1 MATLGVAVHG
11 AGWVSGEHIKA
22 YTKNP
27 NTEVRVVSSRK
38 AESARARAEE
48 NGIRADISTDFGKVL
63 ARDDIDVV
71 SICTPNHL
79 HPSETIAAAQAGKHI
94 LIEKPAAMNLDDL
107 RAMRDAVRRAGV
119 KTVVSFVL
127 HWNPYF
133 QTVKALLDDGA
144 LGKVFYVATD
154 YLHEIGPWWTG
165 YEWARR
171 KETGGSA
178 MLTGGCHAVD
188 AIRWF
193 CGEVEEVSA
202 YATRGHRQDYEYEP
216 TIVAALKFKNGAIG
230 KVGTSFEIE
239 MPYVFNVELH
249 GSEGAIRNEKL
260 YSKRKFPGLT
270 GFMTIPTIMPDSGD
284 VTHHPFQGEID
295 HFVECIMNNQESPVN
310 LEDAVKTHEVCIAI
324 DQSAAQGGR
333 PVRLPLLRDG

>member
-22 YTKNP
+22 YTNNP
-27 NTEVRVVSSRK
+27 HTEVRVVSSRK
-38 AESARARAEE
+38 AESARARAAEA
-48 NGIRADISTDFGKVL
+48 GITADISTDLEKVL
-63 ARDDIDVV
+63 ARDDIQVV
-71 SICTPNHL
+71 SVCTPNHL
-79 HPSETIAAAQAGKHI
+79 HPRETIAAAQAGKHV
-94 LIEKPAAMNLDDL
+94 LIEKPVAMSLDDL
-107 RAMRDAVRRAGV
+107 KAMRDAVRKAKV

-144 LGKVFYVATD
+144 LGKLFYVATD

-171 KETGGSA
+171 KETGGST

-193 CGEVEEVSA
+193 CGDVEEVCA
-202 YATRGHRQDYEYEP
+202 YQTRGHRTDYEYVP
-216 TIVAALKFKNGAIG
+216 TVMAALKFANGAVG
-230 KVGTSFEIE
+230 KVGASFEIP
-239 MPYVFNVELH
+239 MPYVFNLELH
-249 GSEGAIRNEKL
+249 GTEGAVRNEKF
-260 YSKRKFPGLT
+260 YSQRKFPGLT
-270 GFMTIPTIMPDSGD
+270 GFMTIPTIMPDSGE

-295 HFVECIMNNQESPVN
+295 HFVDCILQDRESPVN

-324 DQSAAQGGR
+324 DQSAAEGR
-333 PVRLPLLRDG
+333 PVRLPLLKD